1 MNKLFKTS
9 FFAFMAIAVVF
20 GMTGCGGET
29 TEPPIASEVPA
40 TPITPATSVPEEEV
54 VVIHGLHQFS
64 PGAGFQV
71 EIQALTDEFNASHPN
86 IQVEWDWAGY
96 ETYFTKL
103 QAGLESNNPPDMLYR
118 AGIRDLGM
126 DDYYLNLTPYMN
138 EPSYDDAN
146 ILWKDTFPAS
156 IVGEG
161 GLYWL
166 EGVPQGS
173 GIYGVPNEFI
183 VEGVFYNKDLFEQNN
198 IVIPKTYDE
207 FITVCQT
214 LKAAGIAPVLQDNDQ
229 GYNANIF
236 IELAG
241 MVAGE
246 EAFLEA
252 ASGTGTFDTP
262 DFIEAAR
269 LTQNFAK
276 ECFQDAWTGYQY
288 PAAQTMLAS
297 GGGSMN
303 INGSWLPSE
312 LASALPDNF
321 RIGFFRVPP
330 VTGGK
335 GTPNQMQSIINGYVV
350 LKATQHPAE
359 VVEYLKFLSSKDAV
373 EKVAAQGNL
382 MARIGATV
390 PARLADVP
398 AVIADSHLVSR
409 AFGTYEDFQEWYIQ
423 VSWKYGDLLIIGSL
437 TPEEAMKQLD
447 QATKEY
453 WANQ

>member
-1 MNKLFKTS
+1 MNKLLKTG
-9 FFAFMAIAVVF
+9 FFVFVAVSVLI
-20 GMTGCGGET
+20 GMTGCGKT
-29 TEPPIASEVPA
+29 TEPTTTTEEPTALTEEP
-40 TPITPATSVPEEEV
+40 TSPPEV
-54 VVIHGLHQFS
+54 VVINGLHQFS
-64 PGAGFQV
+64 PGAGFQAV
-71 EIQALTDEFNASHPN
+71 LQELTDEFNAAHPY
-86 IQVEWDWAGY
+86 IRVEWDYAGY

-103 QAGLESNNPPDMLYR
+103 QAGLESDNPPDMLYR

-126 DDYYLNLTPYMN
+126 DDFYLNLGPYMN

-146 ILWKDTFPAS
+146 VLWKDTFPAS

-166 EGVPQGS
+166 EDVPQGA

-183 VEGVFYNKDLFEQNN
+183 VEGVFYSKDIFEQNS
-198 IVIPKTYDE
+198 IEIPTTYDE
-207 FITVCQT
+207 FISVCQT
-214 LKAAGIAPVLQDNDQ
+214 LKAAAISPVLQDNDQ

-246 EAFLEA
+246 DAFLEA
-252 ASGTGTFDTP
+252 ASGTGTFETP
-262 DFIEAAR
+262 DFVEAAR
-269 LTQNFAK
+269 LTQNFAA

-288 PAAQTMLAS
+288 PAAQSMLAQ
-297 GGGSMN
+297 GAGAMN

-312 LASALPDNF
+312 LESVMPENF

-350 LKATQHPAE
+350 LKATQHPVE
-359 VVEYLKFLSSKDAV
+359 VTEYLKFLSSEYAT
-373 EKVAAQGNL
+373 EKVAAHGNL
-382 MARIGATV
+382 MARIGASV
-390 PARLADVP
+390 PDQLSDVP

-409 AFGTYEDFQEWYIQ
+409 AFGTYEDYQDWFVQ